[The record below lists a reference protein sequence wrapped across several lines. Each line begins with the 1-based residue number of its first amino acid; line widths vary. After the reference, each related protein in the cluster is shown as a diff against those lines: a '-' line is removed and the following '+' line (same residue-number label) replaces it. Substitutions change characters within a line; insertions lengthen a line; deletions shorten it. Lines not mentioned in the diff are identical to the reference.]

1 MDRARIL
8 NADFDKMTLEQ
19 SVDEIVKH
27 LREGKR
33 GWLCTV
39 NVAVLIMMRSDPFLQ
54 SFVDRATFVVADGQ
68 PLVWV
73 APIFGTSLPARVA
86 GVDLIYALSR
96 RAARERLSV
105 GLIGATGRMVGAV
118 AERLGEMY
126 PSLRISHVSDGYFSE
141 EEAPKRAE
149 AIRAAGTDILFVAM
163 GVPRQEQFIDR
174 YWSQLGVKL
183 AIGVGG
189 SFDVLAGLRVRAPE
203 IMQRSGMEWAFRL
216 AQEPRRLWK
225 RYLVTNS
232 WFLYLVGRQLVR
244 RRELNP

>member
-8 NADFDKMTLEQ
+8 NADFHATTLEQ
-19 SVDEIVKH
+19 CVDDVARH
-27 LREGKR
+27 LREGKT

-39 NVAVLIMMRSDPFLQ
+39 NVAILIMMRSDPFLQ
-54 SFVDRATFVVADGQ
+54 SFVDRAAFVVADGQ

-73 APIFGTSLPARVA
+73 APVFGTSLPSRVA

-96 RAARERLSV
+96 RAAREKLSI
-105 GLIGATGRMVGAV
+105 GLIGAKRRIVEAVG
-118 AERLGEMY
+118 ERLGEMY
-126 PSLRISHVSDGYFSE
+126 PALRVAYVGDGYFSE
-141 EEAPKRAE
+141 DEAPARAR
-149 AIRAAGTDILFVAM
+149 AIREARTDVLFVGM

-174 YWSQLGVKL
+174 HWHELGVKL

-203 IMQRSGMEWAFRL
+203 ILQRSGMEWAFRL

-232 WFLYLVGRQLVR
+232 SFVWLVGRQLVR
-244 RRELNP
+244 RRKA

>member
-8 NADFDKMTLEQ
+8 NADFHAMTLEQ
-19 SVDEIVKH
+19 SVDEIARH
-27 LREGKR
+27 LRAGKT

-39 NVAVLIMMRSDPFLQ
+39 NVAILIMMRSDPFLQ
-54 SFVDRATFVVADGQ
+54 SFVDRAAFVVADGQ

-73 APIFGTSLPARVA
+73 APVFGTSLPSRVA
-86 GVDLIYALSR
+86 GVDLLYALSR
-96 RAARERLSV
+96 RAAREKLSV
-105 GLIGATGRMVGAV
+105 GLLGASRRVVEAVG
-118 AERLGEMY
+118 ERLLEMY
-126 PSLRISHVSDGYFSE
+126 PALRMSYVGDGYFSAD
-141 EEAPKRAE
+141 EAPERAR
-149 AIRAAGTDILFVAM
+149 AIREAGTDILFVGM

-174 YWSQLGVKL
+174 HWSELGVKL

-203 IMQRSGMEWAFRL
+203 ILQRSGMEWAFRL

-232 WFLYLVGRQLVR
+232 SFVYLVGRQLLR
-244 RRELNP
+244 RKSQE